1 MPKVPAD
8 NVVRHEIVLGKA
20 ERDLARQT
28 LEAYQFNRF
37 ATPIVAGLSD
47 VTFTLT
53 VATFAGF
60 AIGKILDTSGID
72 PNWRTKIGS
81 RHRTLLAV
89 ELVLSWGRYSWAGHY
104 SVVRQEQ

>member
-53 VATFAGF
+53 VAGLAGF

-72 PNWRTKIGS
+72 PDWRQIIADMTPEQVADWFETQNLVGGGIGF
-81 RHRTLLAV
+81 T
-89 ELVLSWGRYSWAGHY
+89 WGS
-104 SVVRQEQ
+104 